1 MLDWPGCMD
10 ESGFRVE
17 GKKLG
22 RGLDYSDPSG
32 VPRTLAHQVEKVRK
46 KRQRLHGVRHLV
58 S

>member
-1 MLDWPGCMD
+1 MD

-22 RGLDYSDPSG
+22 RGLDYGGPSG
-32 VPRTLAHQVEKVRK
+32 VPRTLAHQVEKVCK
-46 KRQRLHGVRHLV
+46 KHQRLHGVRHMV